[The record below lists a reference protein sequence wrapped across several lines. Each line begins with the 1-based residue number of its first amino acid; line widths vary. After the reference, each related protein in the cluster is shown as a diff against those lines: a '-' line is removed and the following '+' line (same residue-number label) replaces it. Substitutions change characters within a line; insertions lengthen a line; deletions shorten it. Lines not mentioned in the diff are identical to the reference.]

1 MKKLPPKFL
10 TVPPSTRRYVIL
22 IGMSSQE
29 QNAQTT
35 ASANADAPQTPE
47 KKTVPPESFRQ
58 PYSFVRRGDRLT
70 SRRQKAWDTYSQTHV
85 LDIPRLRADTSVAP
99 EATFDPVTIY
109 GREAYQVVEIGSGL
123 GEAIVHRA
131 SEIPEAN
138 FLAVEVHTP
147 GIADPASY
155 THLRA
160 HATAS

>member
-1 MKKLPPKFL
+1 MPL
-10 TVPPSTRRYVIL
+10 SARRYVIL

-47 KKTVPPESFRQ
+47 KKTVPPEFFRQ

-99 EATFDPVTIY
+99 EAAFDPVTIY

-131 SEIPEAN
+131 SEMPEAN
-138 FLAVEVHTP
+138 FRAVEV
-147 GIADPASY
+147 
-155 THLRA
+155 
-160 HATAS
+160 